1 MTSTAEVLPA
11 ERRFCT
17 FVLADL
23 LLGVDVTQV
32 QEVIRQQ
39 ETTTVPMVSA
49 VVHGLMNLRGEIVTT
64 IDLRHRLGLAPRPD
78 DVEPM
83 NVVIRTDEG
92 VVSLLV
98 DEIGDVLDLDADG
111 FEPPPPTLRG
121 PCRDLVLAVH
131 KLEERLLLH
140 LDTVRLLDLQESL
153 RP

>member
-1 MTSTAEVLPA
+1 MTADVATQ
-11 ERRFCT
+11 ERRYCT
-17 FVLADL
+17 FALADL
-23 LLGVDVTQV
+23 FLGVEVTQV

-39 ETTTVPMVSA
+39 ETTKVPMVSA

-64 IDLRHRLGLAPRPD
+64 LDLRERLGLPPRPE

-83 NVVIRTDEG
+83 NVVIRTDDG

-98 DEIGDVLDLDADG
+98 DEIGDVLELDEDG
-111 FEPPPPTLRG
+111 FEPPPATLRG

-131 KLEERLLLH
+131 KLEGRLLLH

-153 RP
+153 RA